1 MKKIWGITV
10 ICCLFLLTSC
20 GGQGANTGQMD
31 YEETKRMIVDILK
44 SDEGKKAFEEIMT
57 DEKMQAQLV
66 MDQKVVSQAIEENL
80 TSDKGMEFWKKAF
93 ADPKFAEAVA
103 KSMEKENEN
112 LLKDLMK
119 DPEYRSMM
127 VEVLKDP
134 ELVKATEDLLKSQAF
149 RQHMQTVVIET
160 FESPLFKAK
169 LQDVL
174 LKAAEEMGAGQQQGG
189 EGGDQGGGGQAAG
202 GGDGGGGGGGGGG
215 GA

>member
-1 MKKIWGITV
+1 MKKIWGIIAGV
-10 ICCLFLLTSC
+10 SCLLLLSSC

-31 YEETKRMIVDILK
+31 YEETKRMMVDILK

-66 MDQKVVSQAIEENL
+66 MDQKVVSQTIEENL
-80 TSDKGMEFWKKAF
+80 TSDKGMEFWKNAF

-103 KSMEKENEN
+103 KSMQKEHEN

-127 VEVLKDP
+127 IEVMKDP
-134 ELVKATEDLLKSQAF
+134 ELAKATEDLLKSQAF
-149 RQHMQTVVIET
+149 RQHLQTVVIDT

-174 LKAAEEMGAGQQQGG
+174 LKAAEEMGAGQQQQGG
-189 EGGDQGGGGQAAG
+189 EGDQGGGQEAG
-202 GGDGGGGGGGGGG
+202 GGGAGGGGGGGS
-215 GA
+215 